1 MSIKRIFHDP
11 IHKEIV
17 FDSGK
22 PEELMIMELIDSVP
36 FQRLRR
42 IKQLGPASLLFHG
55 AESSRFTHS
64 IGVFCIA
71 RKIYEKLIEIKSSF
85 CENKFVLYGAAL
97 LHDLGHGPLSHTS
110 ETIFDHNHEKW
121 SQKLVENYA
130 PINSIL
136 KKFDNELPRQIGEL
150 FESKHLFSKPL
161 KTLISSEIDCDRLD
175 YLLRDSY
182 NTGTKYG
189 LVDLERIISALTF
202 SPDGNIA
209 IKPKGVI
216 AIEHF
221 LVLRNLMYRT
231 IYNHRINEI
240 STWILEKII
249 YTIKNNFEKKI
260 WLDNSLHRW
269 IFSPAKI
276 DFEDFIRNDD
286 VTFYYHLIRWK
297 DESFEPLSTLC
308 KMFINR
314 DLLKASNISFL
325 SKFDRLKIFA
335 ITRKLC
341 EANNY
346 DSEIF
351 CGIKE
356 KSFKG
361 FESNNALK
369 IWDGTYQSS
378 LDNSSDLIKT
388 LMKSEESSFI
398 IYPSIIKNEINK
410 QISYLRNNSRH

>member
-17 FDSGK
+17 FHSEK
-22 PEELMIMELIDSVP
+22 PEELMIMELIDTVA

-42 IKQLGPASLLFHG
+42 IKQLGAASLLFHG

-71 RKIYEKLIEIKSSF
+71 RKIYQRLIESKSLF

-110 ETIFDHNHEKW
+110 EAILNHNHEQW
-121 SQKLVENYA
+121 SQNLVKDYS

-136 KKFDNELPRQIGEL
+136 KKYDNELPRQIGEL
-150 FESKHLFSKPL
+150 FGSKQLFSKPL

-189 LVDLERIISALTF
+189 LVDLERIISGLTF

-249 YTIKNNFEKKI
+249 STIKHSFEKKI
-260 WLDNSLHRW
+260 WIDRSLYKW
-269 IFSPAKI
+269 IFSPQNL
-276 DFEDFIRNDD
+276 DFDDFIKNDD
-286 VTFYYHLIRWK
+286 ITFYYHLIRWK

-308 KMFINR
+308 KMFIDR
-314 DLLKASNISFL
+314 DLLKASDISFL
-325 SKFDRLKIFA
+325 SKIERLKILAFA
-335 ITRKLC
+335 RKLC
-341 EANNY
+341 EKNNY

-356 KSFKG
+356 RSFKG

-369 IWDGTYQSS
+369 IWDGTYQNSLEDSS
-378 LDNSSDLIKT
+378 ALIKT
-388 LMKSEESSFI
+388 LTKSEESSLI
-398 IYPSIIKNEINK
+398 IYPKEIKSEIINKISVIKNNP
-410 QISYLRNNSRH
+410 

>member
-22 PEELMIMELIDSVP
+22 PEELMIMELIDTIA

-42 IKQLGPASLLFHG
+42 IKQLGAASLVFHG

-71 RKIYEKLIEIKSSF
+71 RKIYQRLIEIKSSF
-85 CENKFVLYGAAL
+85 YENKFVLYGAAL

-110 ETIFDHNHEKW
+110 EVIFDHNHEKW
-121 SQKLVENYA
+121 SQNLVKNYS

-136 KKFDNELPRQIGEL
+136 KKYDNELPKQICEL
-150 FESKHLFSKPL
+150 FESKQLFSNPL

-189 LVDLERIISALTF
+189 LVDLERIISGLTF

-209 IKPKGVI
+209 IKPKGII

-249 YTIKNNFEKKI
+249 FTIKDNFEKKI
-260 WLDNSLHRW
+260 WIDNSLHKW
-269 IFSPAKI
+269 IFSSQNL
-276 DFEDFIRNDD
+276 DFDDFIKNDD
-286 VTFYYHLIRWK
+286 ITFYYHLIKWK
-297 DESFEPLSTLC
+297 DESFEPLSKLC
-308 KMFINR
+308 KMFIDR
-314 DLLKASNISFL
+314 DLLRASDISFL
-325 SKFDRLKIFA
+325 NKVDRLNILAYAK
-335 ITRKLC
+335 KLC
-341 EANNY
+341 EKNNY

-356 KSFKG
+356 RSFKG
-361 FESNNALK
+361 FESNNAFK
-369 IWDGTYQSS
+369 IWDGTYQNSLEFSS
-378 LDNSSDLIKT
+378 VLIKT
-388 LMKSEESSFI
+388 LVKSREISLI
-398 IYPSIIKNEINK
+398 IYPNLIKSEITN
-410 QISYLRNNSRH
+410 QISVLKKNS

>member
-22 PEELMIMELIDSVP
+22 PEELMIMELIDTVA

-42 IKQLGPASLLFHG
+42 IKQLGAASLLFHG

-71 RKIYEKLIEIKSSF
+71 RRIYERLIESKSSF

-110 ETIFDHNHEKW
+110 EIIFDHNHEQW
-121 SQKLVENYA
+121 SQNLVKNYF

-136 KKFDNELPRQIGEL
+136 KKYDRELPKKIAEL
-150 FESKHLFSKPL
+150 FESKQIFSKPL

-189 LVDLERIISALTF
+189 LVDLERIISGLTF

-221 LVLRNLMYRT
+221 LVLRNMMYRT

-249 YTIKNNFEKKI
+249 QIIKKDSVKKDLWI
-260 WLDNSLHRW
+260 DESMRRW
-269 IFSPAKI
+269 IFFPNQLEVK
-276 DFEDFIRNDD
+276 DFLANDD
-286 VTFYYHLIRWK
+286 IVFYFHLMKWK
-297 DESFEPLSTLC
+297 EESFEPLKTLC
-308 KMFINR
+308 KMFIDRN
-314 DLLKASNISFL
+314 LLKASDISFL
-325 SKFDRLKIFA
+325 TKLKRLEILAFA
-335 ITRKLC
+335 RKKCKL
-341 EANNY
+341 NNY

-356 KSFKG
+356 RSFKG
-361 FESNNALK
+361 FKSDNSLK
-369 IWDGTYQSS
+369 IWDGTYQNLLENQSE
-378 LDNSSDLIKT
+378 LINT
-388 LMKSEESSFI
+388 LMSSKNTSLI
-398 IYPSIIKNEINK
+398 IYPGEFRKDIED
-410 QISYLRNNSRH
+410 QIAIERANV

>member
-1 MSIKRIFHDP
+1 
-11 IHKEIV
+11 
-17 FDSGK
+17 
-22 PEELMIMELIDSVP
+22 MELIDTIA

-42 IKQLGPASLLFHG
+42 IKQLGAASLLFHG

-71 RKIYEKLIEIKSSF
+71 RKIYRRLIESKSSF

-110 ETIFDHNHEKW
+110 EEIFDHNHEQW
-121 SQKLVENYA
+121 SQKLVKNYS

-136 KKFDNELPRQIGEL
+136 KKYDNELPRKIGEL
-150 FESKHLFSKPL
+150 FESNQLFSNPL
-161 KTLISSEIDCDRLD
+161 KTLISSEIDCDRMD

-189 LVDLERIISALTF
+189 LVDLERIISGLTF

-240 STWILEKII
+240 SSWILEKII
-249 YTIKNNFEKKI
+249 STIKHNFDNKI
-260 WLDNSLHRW
+260 WIDRSFYKW
-269 IFSPAKI
+269 IFSPENI
-276 DFEDFIRNDD
+276 DFDDFIKNDD
-286 VTFYYHLIRWK
+286 IVFYYHLIRWK

-308 KMFINR
+308 KMFIDR
-314 DLLKASNISFL
+314 DLLKASDISFL
-325 SKFDRLKIFA
+325 SNIDRLKVLAF
-335 ITRKLC
+335 TRKLC
-341 EANNY
+341 ETNNF

-356 KSFKG
+356 RSFKG
-361 FESNNALK
+361 FESKNSLK
-369 IWDGTYQSS
+369 IWDGISQSS
-378 LDNSSDLIKT
+378 LENNSSLIKT
-388 LMKSEESSFI
+388 LMKSDKSSLI
-398 IYPSIIKNEINK
+398 IYPNIFKNEIRNH
-410 QISYLRNNSRH
+410 ISFIKNNS

>member
-22 PEELMIMELIDSVP
+22 PEELMIMELIDTIA

-42 IKQLGPASLLFHG
+42 IKQLGAASLVFHG

-71 RKIYEKLIEIKSSF
+71 RKIYQRLIEIKSSF
-85 CENKFVLYGAAL
+85 YENRFVLYGAAL

-110 ETIFDHNHEKW
+110 EVIFDHNHEKW
-121 SQKLVENYA
+121 SQNLVKNYS

-136 KKFDNELPRQIGEL
+136 KKYDNELPKQICEL
-150 FESKHLFSKPL
+150 FESKQLFSNPL

-189 LVDLERIISALTF
+189 LVDLERIISGLTF

-209 IKPKGVI
+209 IKPKGII

-249 YTIKNNFEKKI
+249 FTIKDNFEKKI
-260 WLDNSLHRW
+260 WIDNSLHKW
-269 IFSPAKI
+269 IFSSQNL
-276 DFEDFIRNDD
+276 DFDDFIKNDD
-286 VTFYYHLIRWK
+286 ITFYYHLIKWK
-297 DESFEPLSTLC
+297 DESFEPLSKLC
-308 KMFINR
+308 TMFIDR
-314 DLLKASNISFL
+314 DLLRASDISFL
-325 SKFDRLKIFA
+325 NKVDRLNILAYAK
-335 ITRKLC
+335 KLC
-341 EANNY
+341 EKNNY

-356 KSFKG
+356 RSFKG
-361 FESNNALK
+361 FESNNAFK
-369 IWDGTYQSS
+369 IWDGTYQNSLECSS
-378 LDNSSDLIKT
+378 ELIKT
-388 LMKSEESSFI
+388 LVKSREISLI
-398 IYPSIIKNEINK
+398 IYPNLIKSEITN
-410 QISYLRNNSRH
+410 QISVLKNNS

>member
-1 MSIKRIFHDP
+1 MSIKRTFHDP

-22 PEELMIMELIDSVP
+22 PEELMIMELIDTDA

-42 IKQLGPASLLFHG
+42 IKQLGAASLLFHG

-71 RKIYEKLIEIKSSF
+71 RKIYKRLVESQLSF
-85 CENKFVLYGAAL
+85 SKNKFVLYGAAL

-110 ETIFDHNHEKW
+110 EAIFDHDHEKW
-121 SQKLVENYA
+121 SQKLVENYP

-136 KKFDNELPRQIGEL
+136 RKYDNELPRQIGEL
-150 FESKHLFSKPL
+150 FESKQLFTKPF

-209 IKPKGVI
+209 IKPKGII

-249 YTIKNNFEKKI
+249 YTIKNNIEKKI
-260 WLDNSLHRW
+260 WLDKSLNKW
-269 IFSPAKI
+269 IFSSAEV
-276 DFEDFIRNDD
+276 DFDDFMRNDD

-308 KMFINR
+308 KMFIDR
-314 DLLKASNISFL
+314 DLLKASDISFL
-325 SKFDRLKIFA
+325 SKINRLEILAFA
-335 ITRKLC
+335 RKLC
-341 EANNY
+341 KANNY

-369 IWDGTYQSS
+369 IWDGIYQNS
-378 LDNSSDLIKT
+378 LENCSALIKT
-388 LMKSEESSFI
+388 LMKSEETSFI
-398 IYPSIIKNEINK
+398 IYPGVIKNDIKN
-410 QISYLRNNSRH
+410 QIALMRNNS

>member
-22 PEELMIMELIDSVP
+22 PEELMIMELIDTIA

-42 IKQLGPASLLFHG
+42 IKQLGAASLVFHG

-71 RKIYEKLIEIKSSF
+71 RKIYQRLIEIKSSF
-85 CENKFVLYGAAL
+85 YENKFVLYGAAL

-110 ETIFDHNHEKW
+110 EVIFDHNHEQW
-121 SQKLVENYA
+121 SQNLVKNYS

-136 KKFDNELPRQIGEL
+136 KKYDKELPKQICDL
-150 FESKHLFSKPL
+150 FESKQLFSNPL

-189 LVDLERIISALTF
+189 LVDLERIISGLTF

-209 IKPKGVI
+209 IKPKGII

-231 IYNHRINEI
+231 IYNHKINEI

-249 YTIKNNFEKKI
+249 STIKDNFEKKI
-260 WLDNSLHRW
+260 WIDNSLHKW
-269 IFSPAKI
+269 IFSSKNL
-276 DFEDFIRNDD
+276 DFDDFIKNDD
-286 VTFYYHLIRWK
+286 ITFYYHLIRWK
-297 DESFEPLSTLC
+297 DESFEPLSKLC
-308 KMFINR
+308 KMFIDR
-314 DLLKASNISFL
+314 DLLRASDISFL
-325 SKFDRLKIFA
+325 NKVDRLKILAFA
-335 ITRKLC
+335 KKLC
-341 EANNY
+341 EKNNY

-356 KSFKG
+356 RSFKG
-361 FESNNALK
+361 FESNNAFK
-369 IWDGTYQSS
+369 IWDGTYQNSLESS
-378 LDNSSDLIKT
+378 SELIKT
-388 LMKSEESSFI
+388 LLKSREISLI
-398 IYPSIIKNEINK
+398 IYPNLIKSEITT
-410 QISYLRNNSRH
+410 QISVLKNNS